1 MKRLLR
7 IIVLTAAVSYGQQ
20 QPLVTQY
27 WEQMA
32 IFNPA
37 AAGLES
43 QSQMALIY
51 RDQWT
56 SLKQAPTTKM
66 LTFSRHIGNNVGLGL
81 SVNSDKTF
89 IEEQT
94 LVGIDFSYNLVR
106 KENMLLNLGLK
117 AGGNFFSL
125 NTDGL
130 ETYNIMVDPSLQ
142 SVSNFIPNVGVG
154 AYLELGKF
162 SFSLGAPKLLDSD
175 RAKVDE
181 RFAVQATEA
190 VHVYTTLGYEIE
202 LNPRPDRP
210 YHGFPYYGFKLRPRI
225 MIRQVKGA
233 PTLIDYNMMLVFND
247 KFEVGATYRNTT
259 AFAGIAKININEN
272 FAAGF
277 AYEYNSRMQ
286 LANTGQTMELL
297 LTYKF
302 KEPVELEQAELEVV
316 D

>member
-1 MKRLLR
+1 MLL
-7 IIVLTAAVSYGQQ
+7 AATSYGQQ

-32 IFNPA
+32 NFNPA

-43 QSQMALIY
+43 QSQLALLY

-56 SLKQAPTTKM
+56 SLPQAPTTKM

-89 IEEQT
+89 IENQT

-117 AGGNFFSL
+117 AGGNFFSVNL
-125 NTDGL
+125 DGL
-130 ETYNIMVDPSLQ
+130 ETYNIVMDPSLQ
-142 SVSNFIPNVGVG
+142 SVSNFIPNVGAG
-154 AYLELGKF
+154 AYLELGKL

-175 RAKVDE
+175 RARVDE

-190 VHVYTTLGYEIE
+190 VHVYTTLGYEFV
-202 LNPRPDRP
+202 LNPRLQRP
-210 YHGFPYYGFKLRPRI
+210 YHAMPYYGFKLKPRI

-233 PTLIDYNMMLVFND
+233 PTLIDYNMMMVFND
-247 KFEVGATYRNTT
+247 KFELGATYRNSK
-259 AFAGIAKININEN
+259 AFAGLAKINIGEN

-297 LTYKF
+297 LSYKF
-302 KEPVELEQAELEVV
+302 KEPVVIEEPLE
-316 D
+316 